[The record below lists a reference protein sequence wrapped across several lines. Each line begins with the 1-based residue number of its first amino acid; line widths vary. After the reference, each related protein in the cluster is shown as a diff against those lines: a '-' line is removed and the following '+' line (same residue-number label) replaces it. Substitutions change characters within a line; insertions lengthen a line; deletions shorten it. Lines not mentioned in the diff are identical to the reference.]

1 MTSEDQTDR
10 VLDQMLANLPREL
23 PPSRD
28 LWHGIDQ
35 SMTDSHRK
43 APLLPWAA
51 VGLAA
56 GFALALVVFWPQ
68 LGGRWPTASLASVR
82 DSGVLFS
89 VRARQVNAYR
99 ERLPMLDEATRARV
113 ERDLAVIQAAEADLA
128 QALSLSP
135 HSAVL
140 SRLYEGAVQQE
151 FDLYDTIVRA
161 TEPAIT
167 RTST

>member
-1 MTSEDQTDR
+1 MTSTDQTER
-10 VLDQMLANLPREL
+10 VLDQMLADLPREL

-28 LWHGIDQ
+28 LWSKIDQ
-35 SMTDSHRK
+35 RMIDSRPK
-43 APLLPWAA
+43 SVAMPWAA

-56 GFALALVVFWPQ
+56 GFALALVAFWPQ
-68 LGGRWPTASLASVR
+68 WGGRWSPMILASVQ
-82 DSGVLFS
+82 DSGALFP
-89 VRARQVNAYR
+89 VRARQVTAYR
-99 ERLPMLDEATRARV
+99 ERLPLLDDATRARV
-113 ERDLAVIQAAEADLA
+113 ERDLAVIQAAESDLA
-128 QALSLSP
+128 QALAQTP

-167 RTST
+167 RTTT